1 MGIVSRLQRILS
13 PPQAEVPQPALPPRP
28 AETEL
33 AQPPPE
39 RIDANESVETLPDQT
54 AIDEPTEALPA
65 PPEGPWLNLGC
76 GMDVREGWVN
86 VDLHD
91 FHHPDIVADITN
103 LKPLADNYAG
113 YALAQDILEHVPRDC
128 CSTAL
133 REWNRVLKPDGLLE
147 VRVPDV
153 IALARLLQEPDRQ
166 TPEAQ
171 DTLLQCMFGTQRYNG
186 DFHYN
191 GFTELSLTHALNDAG
206 FEVLRIAHHDG
217 WLFQAI
223 GRKIEHR
230 RPDPLLRVDNDEV
243 FIDEAYRTILHRE
256 ADPGG
261 RAHYLEKLASG
272 IPREA
277 ILATLRAANE

>member
-1 MGIVSRLQRILS
+1 MGIVSRLQHILS
-13 PPQAEVPQPALPPRP
+13 PAPSPEPPLSVEPEPALG
-28 AETEL
+28 L
-33 AQPPPE
+33 APE
-39 RIDANESVETLPDQT
+39 PE
-54 AIDEPTEALPA
+54 LPA
-65 PPEGPWLNLGC
+65 PPQGPWLNLGC
-76 GMDVREGWVN
+76 GMDLREGWIN
-86 VDLHD
+86 IDLHE

-103 LKPLADNYAG
+103 IVALADNYAG

-133 REWNRVLKPDGLLE
+133 REWNRVLKHDGLLE

-153 IALARLLQEPDRQ
+153 IALTRLLQEPERQ

-171 DTLLQCMFGTQRYNG
+171 DVLLRCLFGTQRYNG

-191 GFTELSLTHALNDAG
+191 GFTEVSLIHALNDAG
-206 FEVLRIAHHDG
+206 FEIVRIDHHDE

-223 GRKIEHR
+223 ARKVAHR
-230 RPDPLLRVDNDEV
+230 PPEALLRVGGDTAFVDQ
-243 FIDEAYRTILHRE
+243 AYRDILHRA

-261 RAHYLEKLASG
+261 RAHYLDKLASG

-277 ILATLRAANE
+277 VLASLRAAKE

>member
-1 MGIVSRLQRILS
+1 MSIVSRLQQVLT
-13 PPQAEVPQPALPPRP
+13 PPK
-28 AETEL
+28 TYI
-33 AQPPPE
+33 PPPPVKAE
-39 RIDANESVETLPDQT
+39 PEPEAVPS
-54 AIDEPTEALPA
+54 AAADEEPIAEPVEALPT
-65 PPEGPWLNLGC
+65 PPDGPWLNLGC
-76 GMDVREGWVN
+76 GMDLRDGWVN
-86 VDLHD
+86 IDLHD
-91 FHHPDIVADITN
+91 FHHPDIIADVTN
-103 LKPLADNYAG
+103 LAPLSDNYAG

-133 REWNRVLKPDGLLE
+133 REWNRVLKFDGLLE

-153 IALARLLQEPDRQ
+153 LALARLLQEPDRQ

-171 DTLLQCMFGTQRYNG
+171 DVLLQCLFGTQRYNG

-206 FEVLRIAHHDG
+206 FEVVQITHHDE

-223 GRKIEHR
+223 ARKTAHCPPEA
-230 RPDPLLRVDNDEV
+230 LLRVSG
-243 FIDEAYRTILHRE
+243 DEAFVDQAYRSILCRE

-261 RAHYLEKLASG
+261 RAHFLDKLASG

-277 ILATLRAANE
+277 VLAILRAAEE